1 MKGETT
7 EWAVSACVR
16 VRDSDCVLHVRECGN
31 VCVHVRVCLNTLV
44 PSLTDVLPAAVCVC
58 LYGAACALCGLL
70 GWDWKAALF
79 SL

>member
-1 MKGETT
+1 MT

-31 VCVHVRVCLNTLV
+31 VRVHERVCLDTFIT
-44 PSLTDVLPAAVCVC
+44 SFTDVLPAAVCVC
-58 LYGAACALCGLL
+58 LYGAVCTLCGLL
-70 GWDWKAALF
+70 EWDWKAALF